1 MAAEQVLPYDGSM
14 KNVSLRL
21 SDELGRVL
29 DELAA
34 TRGTSM
40 NALIGDLIAD
50 AAGKPALAT
59 SAAPRDV
66 PGGLAMDAC
75 MFGPEAIGAIKGVA
89 KQLFERDL
97 VATGAVV
104 YAAAARLIA
113 SDPDPERGGPDRA
126 SAELT
131 ETAQRVVDAH
141 HLELGIRLAEVAI
154 QPGLNPKNRRARN
167 LLGQWMVRSA
177 QRDGDIEKYRRSADL
192 LVDVMEYDDRARLFY
207 GLASLAVAESE
218 SDRTA
223 RTSALDQI
231 DKAMRRWAF
240 GNRNDSERRSWLSQ
254 LRRLSEYGAS
264 EVQMG
269 LIEFANENSGWAEI
283 RPIELTDR
291 TTEK

>member
-1 MAAEQVLPYDGSM
+1 M

-29 DELAA
+29 DELAT
-34 TRGTSM
+34 TRATSM

-66 PGGLAMDAC
+66 PNPLAMDAC
-75 MFGPEAIGAIKGVA
+75 RFGPEAIGAIKGVA

-113 SDPDPERGGPDRA
+113 SDRDPERGGPDRA

-141 HLELGIRLAEVAI
+141 HLELGIRLAEEAL
-154 QPGLNPKNRRARN
+154 QPALNPKNRRARN
-167 LLGQWMVRSA
+167 LLGQWLVRSA
-177 QRDGDIEKYRRSADL
+177 QRDGDVEKYRRAADL
-192 LVDVMEYDDRARLFY
+192 LVDVMEYDDRARLFH
-207 GLASLAVAESE
+207 GLAALAVAESE
-218 SDRTA
+218 GDRTA
-223 RTSALDQI
+223 RSSALDHI

-240 GNRNDSERRSWLSQ
+240 GNRNEFERRSWVSQ
-254 LRRLSEYGAS
+254 LRRLSEFGAS
-264 EVQMG
+264 DIQMG
-269 LIEFANENSGWAEI
+269 LIEFANENSSWAEI
-283 RPIELTDR
+283 RPTDLVER
-291 TTEK
+291 GQEQ